1 MKKVT
6 EELAGGHVT
15 PGGCKREEAKLEC
28 GVLSGLQTNTSKKNE
43 EKKET
48 QEENEFATSQ
58 WQFVEMSYTKFH
70 QNQSQNIEISDKKEF
85 TTFIAV

>member
-28 GVLSGLQTNTSKKNE
+28 GVLSGVQMKTSKKREKKKDTQE
-43 EKKET
+43 EKK
-48 QEENEFATSQ
+48 EENEFATVQ
-58 WQFVEMSYTKFH
+58 WQFVEISYTKFH
-70 QNQSQNIEISDKKEF
+70 QNQSQNIEI
-85 TTFIAV
+85 